1 MIPSP
6 STAAVASPSMT
17 VAGRSFPASTVFD
30 VVDPSTGKVVAN
42 APHCSRTQLDEV
54 VTVAREALPSWSRR
68 PIEQRREFLLAMAD
82 TIEVHAE
89 ELAELITLEQGKPR
103 ALAAG
108 EVGGVSYWLRQTALL
123 DLPET
128 VNQDDGT
135 RLSVTWRAPI
145 GVVAALTP
153 WNYPLG
159 QTSFKLGPALLA
171 GNTVVFKP
179 SVHAPLAALRLGELC
194 GDVLPPGVLN
204 VIAGEDE
211 LGPWMTAHPGFDM
224 ISFTGSTETG
234 KRVAENAARSLSHVT
249 LELGGND
256 AAIVLPDVDV
266 AEVAPRLFWAAFAN
280 SGQICLA
287 VKRLYIH
294 ADLYEAMARELCAI
308 ARTVRMGDPT
318 ARDTELGPVSHRRQ
332 YDRVVELLRDSERQ
346 GHRFLSGGV
355 PDGKGDGYFI
365 RPTLIDSPPDDA
377 RIVREEQFGPVLPLL
392 RYTDLDDAVARA
404 NDSEYGLGAS
414 VWSRDAEAARQVAE
428 RLEAGTVWVNEIM
441 HLDPHVPFGGLKQS
455 GSGVESGLAGLMEF
469 TEARTLTVK
478 RG

>member
-6 STAAVASPSMT
+6 SITAAASRSMT
-17 VAGRSFPASTVFD
+17 VGGQSFPGSRVFD
-30 VVDPSTGKVVAN
+30 VVDPSTGKVVAS

-54 VTVAREALPSWSRR
+54 VAVAREAFPSWSRR

-89 ELAELITLEQGKPR
+89 ELAELISLEQGKPH

-128 VNQDDGT
+128 VNQDDST
-135 RLSVTWRAPI
+135 RLSVTRRAPI

-194 GDVLPPGVLN
+194 GAVLPPGVLN

-234 KRVAENAARSLSHVT
+234 KRVAENAARSLSRVT

-266 AEVAPRLFWAAFAN
+266 AEVATQLFWAAFAN

-294 ADLYEAMARELCAI
+294 ADIYDAMARELSSLAH
-308 ARTVRMGDPT
+308 TVQVGDPT
-318 ARDTELGPVSHRRQ
+318 ADDTELGPVSHRQQ
-332 YDRVVELLRDSERQ
+332 YDRVVELLQDSEQQ
-346 GHRFLSGGV
+346 GHHFLSGGV
-355 PDGKGDGYFI
+355 PSGDADGYFL
-365 RPTLIDSPPDDA
+365 RPTLIDNPPDDA

-392 RYTDLDDAVARA
+392 RYTDVDDAVARA

-414 VWSRDAEAARQVAE
+414 VWSRDAESAAQVAQ

-455 GSGVESGLAGLMEF
+455 GVGVESGLAGLMEF
-469 TEARTLTVK
+469 TEARTLTMK